1 MAKSEHSLFA
11 GIKHGTFN
19 LTLFPAETICD
30 EEEGILY
37 TLTKENTMKLSMI
50 TGFVFIAL
58 LLPAASHA
66 IGFEVA
72 VNGWYPSPQGTISYN
87 PIGAGDAIDLE
98 DDLGYEDTWHVSG
111 RAKLEIPII
120 PNIYLMATP
129 LEYDDIGTKDVSFNF
144 GDTTFSAGVEIE
156 STLTLNMYDIGL
168 YYDIPFLELA
178 SSGVF
183 SVELGLD
190 ARIFDVTAT
199 IEQGG
204 LKASEDYVA
213 GCPLAYIGVRVSPTH
228 SLAIEAEAR
237 GVSYSDI
244 TVLSAIGRVKLSPFG
259 PLFVAGGYRYELLD
273 IEIQDVVVD
282 AEFSGPF
289 AEVGIQF

>member
-1 MAKSEHSLFA
+1 VTKRKALYGSLCCPLK
-11 GIKHGTFN
+11 IQRRK
-19 LTLFPAETICD
+19 
-30 EEEGILY
+30 
-37 TLTKENTMKLSMI
+37 KENTMKLSKI
-50 TGFVFIAL
+50 AGFVFIAL
-58 LLPAASHA
+58 LLPAASYA

-72 VNGWYPSPQGTISYN
+72 VSGWYPSPQGEISYN
-87 PIGAGDAIDLE
+87 PIDAGDVIDLE
-98 DDLGYEDTWHVSG
+98 DDLGYEDTGHISG

-129 LEYDDIGTKDVSFNF
+129 LEFDDIGTKDIVFNF
-144 GDTTFSAGVEIE
+144 GETTFSAGVDLQ
-156 STLTLNMYDIGL
+156 STLTLNMYDVGL

-183 SVELGLD
+183 SVELGLN
-190 ARIFDVTAT
+190 ARIFDATVT
-199 IEQGG
+199 IEQAS
-204 LKASEDYVA
+204 LEESEDYVT
-213 GCPLAYIGVRVSPTH
+213 GCPLAYIGVRVSPID
-228 SLAIEAEAR
+228 SLAFEAEAR
-237 GVSYSDI
+237 GVTYSDI

-282 AEFSGPF
+282 AQFCGPF